1 MYIFSKEKMLRGKR
15 EQKKEEKKKKTPTQN
30 NFHIPKEN
38 LLVSEL
44 QFVQLQAG
52 GKVSFEK

>member
-1 MYIFSKEKMLRGKR
+1 MYKFSKEKMLRGKR
-15 EQKKEEKKKKTPTQN
+15 EQERKERKKTPTQN
-30 NFHIPKEN
+30 HFHIPKEN